1 MPRQPEIGNVAIYPN
16 RPLRKSDRNGYVLKF
31 YCPIK
36 QTRIRKNCGTRDRR
50 EAGKIQKE
58 CQKRLIN
65 GEYIASGGAITKE
78 QEDKIRTVP
87 PAGEATEMSNEMTWE
102 AASEHYRNQSK
113 RRQRRKS
120 TQDSFSR
127 IDIAGRI
134 FEAKRANLGLPP
146 GATLR
151 ECCTFAAMEEL
162 QNELLEGAE
171 GRYDFRS
178 PNTVNSMM
186 GAILAF
192 VRYCKK
198 HGWIEQ
204 LPEVEK
210 IEVEDVMR
218 GRPITSDEFGRILE
232 AVPRVVGQ
240 VPAPSWRFV
249 LHILWES
256 GFRIGDVMNFSWD
269 DEMRIHPVWPSR
281 ADKHATIKIP
291 SSQKN
296 RKIEEIPMLPGLKI
310 LLNEVGADDRIGFVV
325 NPLPIEYAMKCQRD
339 WFMPNPDDLQSLIED
354 YSNVAIAK
362 ACGVSDPTV
371 GKWVAKLVL
380 KRHGKTT
387 FYGQEVPREV
397 IEPIRK
403 RAGRRTHR
411 RSMKRLSAQRVSEV
425 ICAIGQEAGVV
436 VRQPDEETGQRIK
449 YASAH
454 DLRRSLA
461 ERLINSGV
469 SAETL
474 MVVMRHK
481 DFATTKKF
489 YGATR
494 AAQSAATEI
503 HRKLTPHVD
512 SDALVGG

>member
-1 MPRQPEIGNVAIYPN
+1 
-16 RPLRKSDRNGYVLKF
+16 
-31 YCPIK
+31 
-36 QTRIRKNCGTRDRR
+36 
-50 EAGKIQKE
+50 
-58 CQKRLIN
+58 
-65 GEYIASGGAITKE
+65 
-78 QEDKIRTVP
+78 
-87 PAGEATEMSNEMTWE
+87 MTWD
-102 AASEHYRNQSK
+102 AASEHYRKQAK

-134 FEAKRANLGLPP
+134 FEARRANAGLAP
-146 GATLR
+146 GASLK
-151 ECCTFAAMEEL
+151 ECCTLAEMEEL
-162 QNELLEGAE
+162 QNDLLEGVE
-171 GRYDFRS
+171 CRYDSRS

-186 GAILAF
+186 GAIMAF
-192 VRYCKK
+192 VRYCKNHK
-198 HGWIEQ
+198 WIE
-204 LPEVEK
+204 EVPPVMKLDVDE
-210 IEVEDVMR
+210 VMR
-218 GRPITSDEFGRILE
+218 GRPIAGEEFERMLD
-232 AVPRVVGQ
+232 AASKVVGEGS
-240 VPAPSWRFV
+240 APSWRFA
-249 LHILWES
+249 LRILWES
-256 GFRIGDVMNFSWD
+256 GFWIGDMMNFSWD
-269 DEMRIHPVWPSR
+269 DITRIHPVWPSR
-281 ADKHATIKIP
+281 PDNHATIKIP

-296 RKIEEIPMLPGLKI
+296 RKVEEIPMLPGLKM
-310 LLNEVGADDRIGFVV
+310 LLDEVSEDERSGFVV
-325 NPLPIEYAMKCQRD
+325 NPLPIEYAMKWQRD
-339 WFMPNPDDLQSLIED
+339 WFMPNPEDLQALIED

-403 RAGRRTHR
+403 RASRRTHR

-436 VRQPDEETGQRIK
+436 VRQLDEESGQRIK

-494 AAQSAATEI
+494 AAQFAATEI
-503 HRKLTPHVD
+503 HRKLASLGD